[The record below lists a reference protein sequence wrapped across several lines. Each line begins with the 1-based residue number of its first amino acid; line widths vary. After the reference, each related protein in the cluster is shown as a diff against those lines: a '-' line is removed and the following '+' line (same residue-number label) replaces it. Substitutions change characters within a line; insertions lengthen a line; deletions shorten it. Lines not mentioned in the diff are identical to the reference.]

1 MLPLQ
6 QFKTFI
12 TENHLFETG
21 DKILLAVS
29 GGKDSVLMAHLFKA
43 SGHPFGI
50 AHCNFNLRGEE
61 SVRDEHFVK
70 MLGLMLDVP
79 VYVTHFDTKAYAKQ
93 HGVSTQMAART
104 LRYEWF
110 EQLRIERGYQVIA
123 LAQHQDDAM
132 ETVLLNLTRGTG
144 ISGLHGIFP
153 RRGNLIRPLMFLSRQ
168 EIDDLVVAHHLDF
181 VEDSSNLSSNYIR
194 NKIRLKVIPLLR
206 EINPGLALTF
216 SENIRRFSDT
226 EQVLRQVV
234 QEHHERLFVQRN
246 NAFYLPIVA
255 LKKLDPARLLLFEL
269 LQPYGFVETVV
280 ADLLRVIMDEHPRV
294 GAVFY
299 SRKYQLAVD
308 REHLIMTVKEDATEN
323 KHMLIHLQDKMVAF
337 RGNELYFSHH
347 ERSEFKDGIPFDKG
361 HGKIFV
367 ATDKLIFPL
376 VIRSWQKGDRFRPL
390 GMKGFKKLSDLFVD
404 EKVPLL
410 QKQDI
415 PVLVNGN
422 GELIWVAGYRQD
434 DRYRVS
440 DATLRLSIFQCRSLQ
455 ITYTQQS

>member
-70 MLGLMLDVP
+70 MLGLTLDVP
-79 VYVTHFDTKAYAKQ
+79 VYVTHFDTKAFAKEQ
-93 HGVSTQMAART
+93 GVSTQMAART

-110 EQLRIERGYQVIA
+110 EELRIGQGYQFIA

-132 ETVLLNLTRGTG
+132 ETVLLNLARGTG
-144 ISGLHGIFP
+144 ISGLHGILP
-153 RRGNLIRPLMFLSRQ
+153 KRGNLIRPLMFLSRQ
-168 EIDDLVVAHHLDF
+168 NIDDLITSHDLDF

-206 EINPGLALTF
+206 EINPGLDLTF
-216 SENIRRFSDT
+216 SENIQRFSDT

-234 QEHHERLFVQRN
+234 EQHRERLFI
-246 NAFYLPIVA
+246 AKDGAIYLPITA
-255 LKKLDPARLLLFEL
+255 LKKLDPARLLIFEL
-269 LQPYGFVETVV
+269 LRPYGFAETVV
-280 ADLLRVIMDEHPRV
+280 TDLLSVIMAGRPRV

-299 SRKYQLAVD
+299 SRTYQLAVD
-308 REHLIMTVKEDATEN
+308 RDYLILTVKGDVSEN
-323 KHMLIHLQDKMVAF
+323 KHILVHLQDEALTF
-337 RGNELYFSHH
+337 RGHELHLSHH
-347 ERSEFKDGIPFDKG
+347 ERREFKDGIPFDKD
-361 HGKIFV
+361 HAKIFV
-367 ATDKLIFPL
+367 DADKLIFPL

-390 GMKGFKKLSDLFVD
+390 GMRGFRKLSDLFVD

-410 QKQDI
+410 QKQEI

-440 DATLRLSIFQCRSLQ
+440 DATLRLTIFQCRSLQ